1 MHRRNGISE
10 RNITGVGF
18 EGLYQHCLLPTIN
31 KKKNKKYD
39 NWPLPREFDRLR
51 VVGKKEDGRKDS
63 IVDREN
69 PPPTAEDVAPPSICR
84 KLSKN
89 GKLIPEKR

>member
-1 MHRRNGISE
+1 M
-10 RNITGVGF
+10 ITGRYHVSS
-18 EGLYQHCLLPTIN
+18 I
-31 KKKNKKYD
+31 
-39 NWPLPREFDRLR
+39 
-51 VVGKKEDGRKDS
+51 VGKKEDGRKDS